1 MKGPELLNG
10 LFEVVLRFREKQKV
24 AISEDRFLIPL
35 EDQHVHR
42 FLWRE
47 MKTDR
52 EPDTYVKT
60 VLTFRNKPAPAMA
73 QIAMRKTIEEGESL
87 SPHAAKKLTNNS
99 YMDDILNSVHT
110 VQQAQELTTGIDN
123 VLEKGGF
130 KVKEWQ
136 SNEDLTNNCDQ
147 KGGEVNALTGSVE
160 DKVLG
165 LLRNIADDSF
175 KFKVKND
182 AIKGLNSTKLTK
194 RSILS
199 HVARIFD
206 RIGFASAFL
215 IRAKIG

>member
-1 MKGPELLNG
+1 
-10 LFEVVLRFREKQKV
+10 
-24 AISEDRFLIPL
+24 
-35 EDQHVHR
+35 
-42 FLWRE
+42 
-47 MKTDR
+47 
-52 EPDTYVKT
+52 
-60 VLTFRNKPAPAMA
+60 MA
-73 QIAMRKTIEEGESL
+73 QIALRKTIEEFESL
-87 SPHAAKKLTNNS
+87 SPHAAKTLTNN
-99 YMDDILNSVHT
+99 MDDILDSVHT

-130 KVKEWQ
+130 RVKEWQ

-147 KGGEVNALTGSVE
+147 QGGEVNVLTGSVE

-175 KFKVKND
+175 KFKMKNE

-206 RIGFASAFL
+206 PIGLASAFL
-215 IRAKIG
+215 IRAKIGLQELWRQGFE

>member
-1 MKGPELLNG
+1 MERNENRSRAGHLC
-10 LFEVVLRFREKQKV
+10 
-24 AISEDRFLIPL
+24 EDRTDIP
-35 EDQHVHR
+35 
-42 FLWRE
+42 
-47 MKTDR
+47 K
-52 EPDTYVKT
+52 
-60 VLTFRNKPAPAMA
+60 
-73 QIAMRKTIEEGESL
+73 ESL

>member
-1 MKGPELLNG
+1 MT
-10 LFEVVLRFREKQKV
+10 
-24 AISEDRFLIPL
+24 
-35 EDQHVHR
+35 
-42 FLWRE
+42 
-47 MKTDR
+47 TDR

-73 QIAMRKTIEEGESL
+73 QIALRKTIEEGESL

-147 KGGEVNALTGSVE
+147 KGEEVNALTGSVE